1 MSWPCCCLYLT
12 PHPFTDSF
20 QFIHSLKIVVSRRNF
35 LVWNILEKGLSLPKE
50 SWKMHDLFFSDHF
63 QSDWGLWFKNAFY
76 FLRGKMTVTDKIG
89 CLQGICHQFS
99 GQCIAGFVI
108 FLLSTIFGGIKW
120 RFLSAKNV
128 IRVHIRDY

>member
-99 GQCIAGFVI
+99 GISDHQSAAELTELQLSRD
-108 FLLSTIFGGIKW
+108 FLAFNNIWRNQVTILI
-120 RFLSAKNV
+120 S
-128 IRVHIRDY
+128 

>member
-89 CLQGICHQFS
+89 WCLQGICHQFS
-99 GQCIAGFVI
+99 GQCMTGSSWFPCFQQYLAESSDDSYQ
-108 FLLSTIFGGIKW
+108 LKTL
-120 RFLSAKNV
+120 
-128 IRVHIRDY
+128 